1 LPSGGAL
8 GRGCGPLVLTR
19 GGVPDLDGRT
29 VAVPSERSTAFL
41 LFRLWASGQRPK
53 RIDVVPFASIM
64 PAVRDG
70 SYDAGLVIHEAR
82 FTYPSY
88 GLSALVDLGAWWESD
103 TGLPIPLGAILAAR
117 DLDAAALTRVVRASV
132 EHAWAH
138 PSASAAYVAEHADE
152 MSPEVQRQHIE
163 LYVNEFTRDLGDEG
177 YAAASALL
185 DRAFAAGLTPSS
197 PPLR

>member
-1 LPSGGAL
+1 
-8 GRGCGPLVLTR
+8 
-19 GGVPDLDGRT
+19 
-29 VAVPSERSTAFL
+29 
-41 LFRLWASGQRPK
+41 
-53 RIDVVPFASIM
+53 
-64 PAVRDG
+64 
-70 SYDAGLVIHEAR
+70 
-82 FTYPSY
+82 
-88 GLSALVDLGAWWESD
+88 
-103 TGLPIPLGAILAAR
+103 
-117 DLDAAALTRVVRASV
+117 VRASV

-197 PPLR
+197 PRLR